1 MKVVTSFSF
10 HQEFFGFTTVKITAS
25 EKEVVLFQ
33 GIMLEWKKLEI
44 DLLDFIGKHGKG
56 LKALVDEYRS
66 KKGITSNDFFLS
78 AKELVEALHEDFQN
92 QDKYMSRIDIYDWL
106 TANGMVIGDIVIPSC
121 SRHGNV
127 VRALALDI
135 LPPKDFGGKA
145 TVAPAPEVEE
155 NMEEDLKAFHE
166 ALKAHDWYYDFTDD
180 KHVWRN
186 GKANEEKLMEWSQKS
201 PEHRKMWTEFDA
213 VARRT
218 SAGN

>member
-1 MKVVTSFSF
+1 MIEVKSFSIS
-10 HQEFFGFTTVKITAS
+10 QEFVGTFITVKITAS
-25 EKEVVLFQ
+25 NKEVVFFQ
-33 GIMLEWKKLEI
+33 GSMEEWKDLQI
-44 DLLDFIGKHGKG
+44 DLMEYIAGSKG
-56 LKALVDEYRS
+56 LESLMEDFRS
-66 KKGITSNDFFLS
+66 KRGITSNGFFFS

-92 QDKYMSRIDIYDWL
+92 QDKYMSRIDIYEWL
-106 TANGMVIGDIVIPSC
+106 TANGMVIGDVVIPSC

-135 LPPKDFGGKA
+135 LPPNDFGGKA
-145 TVAPAPEVEE
+145 TVAPEVEE

-180 KHVWRN
+180 NRVWRA
-186 GKANEEKLMEWSQKS
+186 GKANEEKLVKWSQKS
-201 PEHRKMWTEFDA
+201 PEHRKMWTEFET